1 MQKLNNNNLK
11 LKRKGITLIAL
22 VITIVVLLILAG
34 VSIAMLTGNNGILT
48 QAQRAKKETEHSQKV
63 EEDRLYEYEN
73 YINKATG
80 NEITQVEDINPGI
93 LEGSGTEQD
102 PFTINSIEDLVAF
115 SDSVTKGNTYENQYV
130 ELKQSLDFKSD
141 KSYMNSNVT
150 NFNGYKA
157 ELKQELT
164 EGKGFI
170 SIGSTEEN
178 PFKGNFDGKYNSIN
192 GIYIK
197 ATSKNQGLFCCNDG
211 KIKNL
216 KVKNGT
222 ITTQEI
228 TVGAVAAV
236 NNGKIENCSSEG
248 MIFKNLKTGNP
259 ITEVGGICG
268 KSYGIVRSCLNKSN
282 ISNNGQGRRN
292 SWCRRWTNNILL

>member
-1 MQKLNNNNLK
+1 MTGGGSETYDIGENTIIPYLLNRGIKSIDYIICSHFDTDHVGGLK
-11 LKRKGITLIAL
+11 S
-22 VITIVVLLILAG
+22 VL
-34 VSIAMLTGNNGILT
+34 
-48 QAQRAKKETEHSQKV
+48 
-63 EEDRLYEYEN
+63 
-73 YINKATG
+73 
-80 NEITQVEDINPGI
+80 
-93 LEGSGTEQD
+93 
-102 PFTINSIEDLVAF
+102 
-115 SDSVTKGNTYENQYV
+115 
-130 ELKQSLDFKSD
+130 
-141 KSYMNSNVT
+141 
-150 NFNGYKA
+150 
-157 ELKQELT
+157 
-164 EGKGFI
+164 
-170 SIGSTEEN
+170 
-178 PFKGNFDGKYNSIN
+178 
-192 GIYIK
+192 
-197 ATSKNQGLFCCNDG
+197 
-211 KIKNL
+211 KNL